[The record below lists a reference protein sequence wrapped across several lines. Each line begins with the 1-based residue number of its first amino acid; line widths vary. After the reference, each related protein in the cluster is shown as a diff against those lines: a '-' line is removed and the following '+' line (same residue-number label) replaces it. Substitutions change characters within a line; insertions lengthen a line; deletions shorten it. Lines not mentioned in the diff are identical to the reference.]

1 MNPRSRIVH
10 IIFFIICA
18 FATNAIAQDQ
28 LPNKDLNING
38 IADVVNKAIV
48 GEQPQNQSSNDKKP
62 ATNNLSKTVS
72 PTSSK
77 KDYSSLMYSD
87 EEIRKIQEA
96 LDAFNDGKPLIDKT
110 QNTPP
115 IEDQTSESPP
125 KDDAKSYIYLGSIL
139 YSSPN
144 KWSVWINDR
153 KISSSNNKP
162 SNELYIKS
170 INEDEVN
177 IIWTMSTSKWKILTN
192 TKSDEGAP
200 INANNQVE
208 FDFTLSFNQTYML
221 NGDKTV
227 EGKILHY

>member
-1 MNPRSRIVH
+1 MNPRSKIIQ

-18 FATNAIAQDQ
+18 FASNALAQDQ

-38 IADVVNKAIV
+38 IADVVNKAV
-48 GEQPQNQSSNDKKP
+48 VSDQPNNPSSNNDKKP
-62 ATNNLSKTVS
+62 ATNNLSKTAN
-72 PTSSK
+72 PASSK
-77 KDYSSLMYSD
+77 KDYLSLMYSD
-87 EEIRKIQEA
+87 EETRKIQEA
-96 LDAFNDGKPLIDKT
+96 LDAFKDGKPLIDKT
-110 QNTPP
+110 QNTP
-115 IEDQTSESPP
+115 IEDETAESPP
-125 KDDAKSYIYLGSIL
+125 EDNAKSYIYLGSIL

-144 KWSVWINDR
+144 KWSVWINDH

-177 IIWTMSTSKWKILTN
+177 IVWIMSTSKWKILTN
-192 TKSDEGAP
+192 TKSDDGAP

-221 NGDKTV
+221 NGNKTV
-227 EGKILHY
+227 EGKMLH